1 MADTIIEIKLQP
13 RASKNELQG
22 FHGNELWVRTTAAP
36 VDSEANSALLKMLSE
51 VLDIPKTNITI
62 ITGLRNR
69 HKVVKIRGIE
79 REEAIK
85 RLTSP
90 TEEK

>member
-22 FHGNELWVRTTAAP
+22 FHGKELWVRTTAAP

-51 VLDIPKTNITI
+51 VLDIPKSNITI